1 MTSAADRLKAQ
12 LNAQFAAPGRQVV
25 EERPPTARPIART
38 KRVRRTVDL
47 LVPRHHWLTR
57 WCDEQALA
65 IGVARVPSQA
75 VLEELVGLLATDVRT
90 QDMVRQRLREKYDEK
105 A

>member
-1 MTSAADRLKAQ
+1 MTSAADRLAAQ
-12 LNAQFAAPGRQVV
+12 LNAQFAAPGK
-25 EERPPTARPIART
+25 RPETPPPATRPTART

-47 LVPRHHWLTR
+47 SVPRHHWLTQ

-90 QDMVRQRLREKYDEK
+90 QDMVRERLREKYDEK